1 MENEEKLSQRLTKK
15 KYDIRIES
23 ARGKI
28 LALYKEVEL
37 NESEIYF
44 YAKGL
49 FDGAKI
55 RNKMPQIY
63 IISEN
68 HKENRFFF

>member
-1 MENEEKLSQRLTKK
+1 MDKK

-28 LALYKEVEL
+28 LALYKDIEL
-37 NESEIYF
+37 NESEIYI

-49 FDGAKI
+49 HDGAKI

-68 HKENRFFF
+68 RYEYRFFF